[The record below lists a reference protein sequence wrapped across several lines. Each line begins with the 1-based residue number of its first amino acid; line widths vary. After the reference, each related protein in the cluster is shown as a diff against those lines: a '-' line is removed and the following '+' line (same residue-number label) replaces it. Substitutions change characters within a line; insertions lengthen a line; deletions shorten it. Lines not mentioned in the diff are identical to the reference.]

1 MGERRPLSMD
11 LELEA
16 RKRRT
21 LHFDPVVRCEVTWHP
36 VPPPLAPRRAK
47 R

>member
-1 MGERRPLSMD
+1 MNRNRPLSMD

-21 LHFDPVVRCEVTWHP
+21 LHFDPVVVCWVTWHP
-36 VPPPLAPRRAK
+36 LPPPLAARTRR
-47 R
+47 